1 MTGGYVYRG
10 AAIPACCAARTCSP
24 TIAWASSLRSCNAT
38 VPSPTRRSSAPQT
51 SEVTSFGEDAAGELY
66 VLSRSGSIFRID
78 PA

>member
-1 MTGGYVYRG
+1 MYRG
-10 AAIPACCAARTCSP
+10 AAIPARAARTCSP
-24 TIAWASSLRSCNAT
+24 TIAWAGSL
-38 VPSPTRRSSAPQT
+38 SAVNGALADQALLGAAT